1 MALMDL
7 NLDGVLTEETV
18 RVPADGIVT
27 LEHNLFKP
35 GARVYYAGK
44 ELADGQDYVLH
55 GVDERLYY
63 QKNVTLFTSIK
74 ILNEFLFNK
83 EIKVTYFAC
92 GDYINAAI
100 WNEYPTAESLKQSLK
115 GKVDNATFR
124 AEVARLDQAD
134 ADEKTARESAD
145 AQLAQ
150 DISGEAAMRAA
161 EDSKLRDEIATE
173 AAKRTAEDKKL
184 DDKMAAEATKRESQD
199 TYLAEEI
206 EHESELRITGDNYLQ
221 GEIDAEKAARESA
234 DTSLQAQISSEVT
247 TRTAEDKKLDDKI
260 AAETSA
266 RTLADNNLQ
275 SQVTGLKT
283 KFESFVPGLTY
294 KVVTSLPTSG
304 ILSDVIYLVPTATQE
319 EHQIYDE
326 YLYINSKWELLGTT
340 ATTQAIIVDQAL
352 SSTSENPVQN
362 KAVQQ
367 ALSGKLD
374 KTAAEFGGNSATATS
389 LQYKGVNGWTTATDT
404 PANWIKKGTCSWY
417 ITQTGQLNGQPTQ
430 YGVVLNLVTTSDV
443 RQLFFCCSKG
453 DGRIYQRGGMASAGW
468 HANGWHKV
476 IDTACLINSLT
487 STSTTDALAAAQGKA
502 LNEKF
507 GSYLPLAGGVLT
519 GDVKCHTT
527 QNNSLIHF
535 EAADQYGSVVIFG
548 ADGLTII
555 SGGEAGKTLLD
566 NNLLT
571 RTAENVVLAADTDI
585 IILTNLQN
593 KDSRRQSAFRANG
606 DFDLYSKINTGME
619 TGTFLNGNQGNA
631 LINSK
636 ANAGAYVML
645 AKMNSN
651 NGFFT
656 IGTYQGKFLLQ
667 YTAKSKVD
675 AGENGVTKSATL
687 LDEAG
692 NATFPGNITISGNL
706 KVSGV
711 FKGMVPNI
719 VSFLSSAFF
728 YQGEKI
734 LLFPLSY
741 AGGHIITSSECRKN
755 GITVEAGGEL
765 VSSSDSNIGKYIYIE
780 FISSTL
786 VKAENNGGYLW
797 AYMYV

>member
-92 GDYINAAI
+92 GDYINASI

-134 ADEKTARESAD
+134 ADEKAARQSAD

-150 DISGEAAMRAA
+150 DISGEAAMRAE

-173 AAKRTAEDKKL
+173 AAKRTEEDKKL

-199 TYLAEEI
+199 TYLAGEI
-206 EHESELRITGDNYLQ
+206 SNEAELRQNVDTYLQ
-221 GEIDAEKAARESA
+221 EKIDEEKAARESA

-247 TRTAEDKKLDDKI
+247 TRAAEDKKLDDKI

-266 RTLADNNLQ
+266 RTSADNSLQ
-275 SQVTGLKT
+275 SQVTDLKT

-326 YLYINSKWELLGTT
+326 YLYINGKWELLGTT

-443 RQLFFCCSKG
+443 RQLFFCCSMG
-453 DGRIYQRGGMASAGW
+453 DGRIYQRGGIASAGW

-519 GDVKCHTT
+519 GDV
-527 QNNSLIHF
+527 
-535 EAADQYGSVVIFG
+535 
-548 ADGLTII
+548 
-555 SGGEAGKTLLD
+555 
-566 NNLLT
+566 
-571 RTAENVVLAADTDI
+571 
-585 IILTNLQN
+585 
-593 KDSRRQSAFRANG
+593 

-619 TGTFLNGNQGNA
+619 TGTFLKGNQGNA

-687 LDEAG
+687 LNEAG

-706 KVSGV
+706 EVSGV

-719 VSFLSSAFF
+719 VPSLSSATFS
-728 YQGEKI
+728 QGEKI

-741 AGGHIITSSECRKN
+741 SGGHIITSSKCRKN

-765 VSSSDSNIGKYIYIE
+765 VSSSASNIGKYIYIE

-786 VKAENNGGYLW
+786 VKAENSGGYLW